1 MELTS
6 ENEKQLFNL
15 INKFSENIEYYKEN
29 PKSFPESECRLEYID
44 RFIKILGW
52 DIENKEG
59 VSPAKKEV
67 IVEHFADDK
76 NKDKPDYILTLR
88 GISKFFIEAKKPAV
102 DISREREP
110 AFQARRYGWNAGHK
124 IVVLTNFEYLMI
136 YECTYAPKIND
147 DVNVALFRK
156 YHYTEYLEK
165 FKEISDIIS
174 RECVY
179 NGFFDEF
186 LKGNFKD
193 TRIKLSVDEHFLEQ
207 INNWRVELANYL
219 YIQNKEKYSNA
230 EILNDE
236 TQRFINQ
243 IVFLRICED
252 KNLPLYHSLKNNI
265 KDESK
270 LKEELDKMF
279 KEADK
284 RYNSGLFKDGNI
296 IFDLNNEIIMEII
309 NELYY
314 PQSPYLFNIIEP
326 NLLGKMYEMFLTEEF
341 KINNEKVEL
350 TTKDQCLNRA
360 IVKTPIEIVKY
371 MVENTLAPLCHGKSP
386 KEILDLKIADISC
399 GSGIFLEEVLNFL
412 SEYCLEWYKEN
423 NINYLEKIE
432 YEEYKLPLIDKKK
445 ILTSCVFGIDIDI
458 HAVEVSKF
466 SLLLKLI
473 ENENIPTTENV
484 MPILPN
490 LESNIKFGN
499 SLIENSDFIDISM
512 SLEKELKLKAFDWK
526 QINNGE
532 KFDVI
537 LGNPPYVKTED
548 MHNLLIDTEFEIYTK
563 KYVSSYK
570 QFDKYYIFIEQALE
584 KTKDNGYVSFIVP
597 NKFYKIV
604 SGKMLRE
611 YIVRNKYLNSLVDFG
626 SNQLFEDKTI
636 YSSII
641 TFNKKNNNTFYYA
654 EVKNVSELWA
664 KTYKQINIEQT
675 NISNEPWILSTDEKF
690 IDMIKRLND
699 DNITMPITD
708 IIDITAGIQTS
719 ANGVYIFDK
728 SELNEIDEKT
738 YKVVKNGNTYYIEKA
753 ILRKFFKVKGLTTY
767 ENNIYADK
775 YIIFPYNNEGIL
787 YTEDE
792 MKKYFN
798 GTFAYLSDNYGKLS
812 KRKMNKTVTE
822 NNWYQY
828 GRVQHLKTFNKPK
841 LICGVLSK
849 PYNPSYMYDD
859 ENMLIEAGGTAGRVA
874 IFLKDTI
881 EAKKYDL
888 LYIQA
893 WLNHPYTEKI
903 LSVLGSDF
911 ESGFFSRGQVQLSQL
926 RLVKL
931 DFDNPK
937 HKEIHD
943 DVVKKAKEI
952 RKINKQFIEEYMSKG
967 VRILLENKRKNI
979 KMEIENLIKKV
990 YLLEI

>member
-1 MELTS
+1 MELTT
-6 ENEKQLFNL
+6 ENEIQLFDL
-15 INKFSENIEYYKEN
+15 INKFRKNIEYYKEN

-44 RFIKILGW
+44 RFIKLLGW
-52 DIENKEG
+52 DVENEKG
-59 VSPAKKEV
+59 LSPAKKEV
-67 IVEHFADDK
+67 IVEHFSDDN

-102 DISREREP
+102 DISKEKEP

-136 YECTYAPKIND
+136 YECTYAPKIDD

-165 FKEISDIIS
+165 FREIADIIS

-179 NGFFDEF
+179 NGQFDEF
-186 LKGNFKD
+186 LNGNFKD

-219 YIQNKEKYSNA
+219 YIQNKNKYSNP

-236 TQRFINQ
+236 TQKFINQ

-252 KNLPLYHSLKNNI
+252 KKLPLYHSLKNNI

-270 LKEELDKMF
+270 LREELDKMF
-279 KEADK
+279 KEADR
-284 RYNSGLFKDGNI
+284 RYNSGLFRDENI
-296 IFDLNNEIIMEII
+296 IFDLNNETIMKII

-341 KINNEKVEL
+341 KINNDKIEL
-350 TTKDQCLNRA
+350 TTKKQCINRA
-360 IVKTPIEIVKY
+360 IVKTPTEIVKY
-371 MVENTLAPLCHGKSP
+371 MVENTLAPVCNGKNP
-386 KEILDLKIADISC
+386 AEILNLKIADISC
-399 GSGIFLEEVLNFL
+399 GSGIFLEEVLDFL
-412 SEYCLEWYKEN
+412 SEYCLEWYKKN
-423 NINYLEKIE
+423 NIEHLEKIG
-432 YEEYKLPLIDKKK
+432 YEEYKLPLIDKKQL
-445 ILTSCVFGIDIDI
+445 LTSCVYGIDIDI

-473 ENENIPTTENV
+473 ENENMPTTENV
-484 MPILPN
+484 NPILPN
-490 LESNIKFGN
+490 LDSNIKFGN
-499 SLIENSDFIDISM
+499 SLIENNDFADICID
-512 SLEKELKLKAFDWK
+512 LEKELKLKAFDWK
-526 QINNGE
+526 KINNGE

-548 MHNLLIDTEFEIYTK
+548 MHNLLTNTEFEIYTK
-563 KYVSSYK
+563 KYVSAYK
-570 QFDKYYIFIEQALE
+570 QFDKYYVFIEQALE
-584 KTKDNGYVSFIVP
+584 KTKHDGYVSFIVP
-597 NKFYKIV
+597 NKFYKIA

-611 YIVRNKYLNSLVDFG
+611 YIIKNKYLNSLVDFG

-636 YSSII
+636 YSAII
-641 TFNKKNNNTFYYA
+641 TFCKKHNSMFNYA

-675 NISNEPWILSTDEKF
+675 NISNKPWIISTDEKF
-690 IDMIKRLND
+690 IDIIKKLND
-699 DNITMPITD
+699 NDITIPITD
-708 IIDITAGIQTS
+708 IVDITAGIQTS

-728 SELNEIDEKT
+728 SELNEINEKT
-738 YKVVKNGNTYYIEKA
+738 YKVVRNDNTYYIEKA

-775 YIIFPYNNEGIL
+775 YIIFPYNTEGML
-787 YTEDE
+787 YSEEE
-792 MKKYFN
+792 MKKYFK
-798 GTFAYLSDNYGKLS
+798 GTFEYLCANYDKLS
-812 KRKMNKTVTE
+812 QRKMNQTANI

-849 PYNPSYMYDD
+849 PNNPSYMYDT

-893 WLNHPYTEKI
+893 WLNHQYTEKI

-926 RLVKL
+926 RFVKL
-931 DFDNPK
+931 NFDNPK
-937 HKEIHD
+937 HKELHD

-952 RKINKQFIEEYMSKG
+952 QGINEQLVEEYMSKS
-967 VRILLENKRKNI
+967 VRILLENKRNSI
-979 KMEIENLIKKV
+979 KMEIENLIRKV